1 MCPYFLNTAN
11 NSSFGVSPTGLI
23 FIPTTRSSLSELS
36 ASGTGFVANVRRR
49 LDDFG
54 FGLSWVPVD
63 SPYRELRFRLDGA
76 EEGRSYFAQV
86 IHPHHRTPP
95 YMTTSTFHHTPPYTT
110 THEHTCLLCFPVGR
124 YKSIR
129 LNVGRSGR
137 LRPRYKSIKLA
148 RYVFFVQINAI
159 VVCVAIHMHMLVW
172 VNHHNHTY
180 TICSRNCLVPVLACY
195 AV

>member
-36 ASGTGFVANVRRR
+36 ASGTGFVADVRRRLDVIGFGLSWVPVDSLSELSASGTGFVANVRRR

-54 FGLSWVPVD
+54 FGLSWV
-63 SPYRELRFRLDGA
+63 EWRFRLDGA

-86 IHPHHRTPP
+86 IHPHHSTPP

-110 THEHTCLLCFPVGR
+110 KHEHTCLLCFT
-124 YKSIR
+124 
-129 LNVGRSGR
+129 VGRSGR
-137 LRPRYKSIKLA
+137 L
-148 RYVFFVQINAI
+148 AI
-159 VVCVAIHMHMLVW
+159 G
-172 VNHHNHTY
+172 T
-180 TICSRNCLVPVLACY
+180 
-195 AV
+195 AVSLRAT